1 MNMLK
6 KLTATMW
13 LAGKENAPTIC
24 AVASGVC
31 TVMAVVEGSKATL
44 KASEIVEKHQEGME
58 SEDQTE
64 RREATLNMVKEAA
77 PVYAKTVIF
86 TGASLG
92 LLFASNKMHLK
103 REAAL
108 LAAANLTEMAYKNY
122 ADKVRE
128 IAGEETSEK
137 IDEECAKERAEKVTD
152 CITDEDISIW
162 TGTGDEPFIDSWT
175 GRKFR
180 GSQISIREALSDLNN
195 RKLSE
200 WRIYLNDFY
209 DLIHVPEV
217 EAGEYIGW
225 KSEDG
230 IIEPRFR
237 TTIINNTTYTVLEY
251 NIRPHLVYDDRY

>member
-44 KASEIVEKHQEGME
+44 KASEIVEKHREGME

-77 PVYAKTVIF
+77 PVYTKTVIF
-86 TGASLG
+86 TGAALG

-108 LAAANLTEMAYKNY
+108 LAAANLTEMAYKSY

-152 CITDEDISIW
+152 SITDEDISIW

-180 GSQISIREALSDLNN
+180 GSQVSIREALSDLNN

>member
-44 KASEIVEKHQEGME
+44 KASEIVEAHRDGLE
-58 SEDQTE
+58 SEDQAE

-108 LAAANLTEMAYKNY
+108 LAAANLTEMAYKSY

-137 IDEECAKERAEKVTD
+137 IDEEFAKERAEKVTD
-152 CITDEDISIW
+152 GITDEDISIW
-162 TGTGDEPFIDSWT
+162 TGSGDEPFIDSWT

-180 GSQISIREALSDLNN
+180 GSQVSIREALVELNT

-200 WRIYLNDFY
+200 WRVYMNDFY
-209 DLIHVPEV
+209 ALINVPEV
-217 EAGEYIGW
+217 DAGEYIGW

-230 IIEPRFR
+230 VIEPRFR
-237 TTIINNTTYTVLEY
+237 TTVIDNRAYTVLEY
-251 NIRPHLVYDDRY
+251 NIRPHLVYNDRY